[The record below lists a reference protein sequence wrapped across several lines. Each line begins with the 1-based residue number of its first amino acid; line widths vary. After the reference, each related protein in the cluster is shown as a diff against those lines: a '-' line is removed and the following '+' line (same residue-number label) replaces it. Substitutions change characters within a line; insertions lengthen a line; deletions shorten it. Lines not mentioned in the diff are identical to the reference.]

1 MRSMLGPGGL
11 PPLAKPLARRRARPS
26 IPEERLLT
34 LLNARQLRAEIARL
48 TTALHEEAR
57 KPNPD
62 RGLMRLWDLR
72 RERLKEQLWSQEMNA
87 TAARWR

>member
-1 MRSMLGPGGL
+1 MGPGGL
-11 PPLAKPLARRRARPS
+11 PPLSPTPSPGVGRAPRDQRS
-26 IPEERLLT
+26 ADLT

-57 KPNPD
+57 KPTPD

-72 RERLKEQLWSQEMNA
+72 RERLKEQLWAQEINA

>member
-1 MRSMLGPGGL
+1 M
-11 PPLAKPLARRRARPS
+11 
-26 IPEERLLT
+26 T

>member
-1 MRSMLGPGGL
+1 M
-11 PPLAKPLARRRARPS
+11 
-26 IPEERLLT
+26 T

-57 KPNPD
+57 KPAPD